1 MEIYTGLIMEYLI
14 ERATNINPKD
24 DLEKL
29 LKSKKNLRVK
39 LGVDPTAPDVTLGWY
54 AILRMLKKFQDY
66 GHTAVLILGEF
77 TAQVGDPSGKSET
90 RKVMGENEIDDNAK
104 GVLPII
110 KNILNENNLEIVSN
124 KDWLSKLTIQDM
136 MELASKTTLAQMM
149 ERDDFSKRFSDNS
162 PISLLE
168 FFYPLYQGYDSVAVK
183 ADIEIGGN
191 DQLWNLM
198 LGREIQKS
206 YDLSPQIAMT
216 FPQLNGTDGSSTNAD
231 DRILFDETFVD
242 KIGLFNI
249 NTLGSGGQ
257 ALKVNSAGS
266 AFEFGSAGGLV
277 KLSHS
282 DFSGSSSVEFGDTL
296 ITDTYL
302 TYLVETKLIFSANAG
317 LQFQISPDNGVT
329 NSYTTTFSYQHS
341 RNDSS
346 SSGGSKVTSSNYMTT
361 GWSPGNQTG
370 DVLLMTINLQNFR
383 ETTGYKWIKVH
394 GNINAQGSD
403 YTWEGGGELKLET
416 KQNYFKIYPASG
428 TMTGY
433 ATIYGF
439 LK

>member
-54 AILRMLKKFQDY
+54 AILRMLRKFQDY

-110 KNILNENNLEIVSN
+110 KNILNKNNLEIVSN

-149 ERDDFSKRFSDNS
+149 ERDDFSKRFTDNS

-216 FPQLNGTDGSSTNAD
+216 FPLLVGTDGSKKMSQSLNNYISISDTAENIFGKIMSIPDEIMWDYFTMLTDLEISEIAD
-231 DRILFDETFVD
+231 LRNNVD
-242 KIGLFNI
+242 KGKTNPFEYKKM
-249 NTLGSGGQ
+249 LGKLIVSEIYDE
-257 ALKVNSAGS
+257 NSAS
-266 AFEFGSAGGLV
+266 AAESSFENITINKNLPENMPEISIDDGIDVHLPNFLTENELTKSNSEARRLIE
-277 KLSHS
+277 
-282 DFSGSSSVEFGDTL
+282 SGSVKIDDQKIELLDINSSDLIGKTL
-296 ITDTYL
+296 Q
-302 TYLVETKLIFSANAG
+302 VGK
-317 LQFQISPDNGVT
+317 
-329 NSYTTTFSYQHS
+329 
-341 RNDSS
+341 R
-346 SSGGSKVTSSNYMTT
+346 K
-361 GWSPGNQTG
+361 
-370 DVLLMTINLQNFR
+370 
-383 ETTGYKWIKVH
+383 
-394 GNINAQGSD
+394 
-403 YTWEGGGELKLET
+403 
-416 KQNYFKIYPASG
+416 
-428 TMTGY
+428 
-433 ATIYGF
+433 F
-439 LK
+439 LKINKK

>member
-54 AILRMLKKFQDY
+54 AILRMLRKFQDY

-90 RKVMGENEIDDNAK
+90 RKVMQENEIDDNAK

-110 KNILNENNLEIVSN
+110 KNILNTDNLEIVSN
-124 KDWLSKLTIQDM
+124 KDWLSALTIQDM
-136 MELASKTTLAQMM
+136 MDLASKTTLAQMM
-149 ERDDFSKRFSDNS
+149 ERDDFSKRFNENS

-206 YDLSPQIAMT
+206 YELSPQIAIT
-216 FPQLNGTDGSSTNAD
+216 FPLLVGTDGSKKMSQSLNNYISISDTPENIFGKIMSIPDEIMWDYFTMLTDLEISEIAD
-231 DRILFDETFVD
+231 FKKNVD
-242 KIGLFNI
+242 KGKTNPFDYKKM
-249 NTLGSGGQ
+249 LGKLIVSEIYD
-257 ALKVNSAGS
+257 KNSALTAES
-266 AFEFGSAGGLV
+266 SFENITINKNLPDNMPETNIDDGIDVHLPSFLTENELTKSNSEARRLIE
-277 KLSHS
+277 
-282 DFSGSSSVEFGDTL
+282 SGSVKINDQKVELLDIISSDLIGKTL
-296 ITDTYL
+296 Q
-302 TYLVETKLIFSANAG
+302 VGK
-317 LQFQISPDNGVT
+317 
-329 NSYTTTFSYQHS
+329 
-341 RNDSS
+341 R
-346 SSGGSKVTSSNYMTT
+346 K
-361 GWSPGNQTG
+361 
-370 DVLLMTINLQNFR
+370 
-383 ETTGYKWIKVH
+383 
-394 GNINAQGSD
+394 
-403 YTWEGGGELKLET
+403 
-416 KQNYFKIYPASG
+416 
-428 TMTGY
+428 
-433 ATIYGF
+433 F
-439 LK
+439 LKINKK

>member
-29 LKSKKNLRVK
+29 SKSKKNLRVK

-54 AILRMLKKFQDY
+54 AILRMLRKFQDY

-149 ERDDFSKRFSDNS
+149 ERDDFSKRFNDNS

-216 FPQLNGTDGSSTNAD
+216 FPLLVGTDGSKKMSQSLNNYISISDTAENIFGKIMSIPDEIMWDYFTMLTDLEISEIAD
-231 DRILFDETFVD
+231 LRNNVD
-242 KIGLFNI
+242 KGKTNPFEYKKM
-249 NTLGSGGQ
+249 LGKLIVSEIYDE
-257 ALKVNSAGS
+257 NSAS
-266 AFEFGSAGGLV
+266 AAESSFENITINKNLPENMPETSIDDGIDVHLPNFLTENELTKSNSEARRLIE
-277 KLSHS
+277 
-282 DFSGSSSVEFGDTL
+282 SGSVKIDDQKIELLDINSSDLIGKTL
-296 ITDTYL
+296 Q
-302 TYLVETKLIFSANAG
+302 VGK
-317 LQFQISPDNGVT
+317 
-329 NSYTTTFSYQHS
+329 
-341 RNDSS
+341 R
-346 SSGGSKVTSSNYMTT
+346 K
-361 GWSPGNQTG
+361 
-370 DVLLMTINLQNFR
+370 
-383 ETTGYKWIKVH
+383 
-394 GNINAQGSD
+394 
-403 YTWEGGGELKLET
+403 
-416 KQNYFKIYPASG
+416 
-428 TMTGY
+428 
-433 ATIYGF
+433 F
-439 LK
+439 LKINKK

>member
-1 MEIYTGLIMEYLI
+1 MEYLI

-90 RKVMGENEIDDNAK
+90 RKVMEENEIDDNAK

-216 FPQLNGTDGSSTNAD
+216 FPLLVGTDGSKKMSQSLNNYISISD
-231 DRILFDETFVD
+231 SPENIFGKIMSISDEIMWDYFTMLTDLEISEIANFRKNVD
-242 KIGLFNI
+242 KGKTNPFDYKKM
-249 NTLGSGGQ
+249 LGKLIVSEIYDE
-257 ALKVNSAGS
+257 NSALVAES
-266 AFEFGSAGGLV
+266 TFENITINKNLPENMPETNIDDEIDIHLPNFLTENELTKSNSEARRLIE
-277 KLSHS
+277 
-282 DFSGSSSVEFGDTL
+282 SGSVKIDDQKVELLDINSSDL
-296 ITDTYL
+296 IGK
-302 TYLVETKLIFSANAG
+302 V
-317 LQFQISPDNGVT
+317 LQVGK
-329 NSYTTTFSYQHS
+329 
-341 RNDSS
+341 R
-346 SSGGSKVTSSNYMTT
+346 K
-361 GWSPGNQTG
+361 
-370 DVLLMTINLQNFR
+370 
-383 ETTGYKWIKVH
+383 
-394 GNINAQGSD
+394 
-403 YTWEGGGELKLET
+403 
-416 KQNYFKIYPASG
+416 
-428 TMTGY
+428 
-433 ATIYGF
+433 F
-439 LK
+439 LKINKK

>member
-90 RKVMGENEIDDNAK
+90 RKVMEENEIDDNAK

-110 KNILNENNLEIVSN
+110 KNILNDNNLEIVSN

-149 ERDDFSKRFSDNS
+149 ERDDFSKRFNDNS

-206 YDLSPQIAMT
+206 YDLSPQIAIT
-216 FPQLNGTDGSSTNAD
+216 FPLLVGTDGSKKMSQSLNNYISISD
-231 DRILFDETFVD
+231 SPENIFGKIMSIPDEIMWDYFTMLTDLEISEIASFRKNVD
-242 KIGLFNI
+242 KGKTNPFDYKKM
-249 NTLGSGGQ
+249 LGKLIVSEIYDE
-257 ALKVNSAGS
+257 NSALVAES
-266 AFEFGSAGGLV
+266 TFENITINKNLPENMPETNIDDEIDIHLPNFLTENELTKSNSEARRLIE
-277 KLSHS
+277 
-282 DFSGSSSVEFGDTL
+282 SGSVKIDDQKVELLDINSSDLIGKTL
-296 ITDTYL
+296 Q
-302 TYLVETKLIFSANAG
+302 VGK
-317 LQFQISPDNGVT
+317 
-329 NSYTTTFSYQHS
+329 
-341 RNDSS
+341 R
-346 SSGGSKVTSSNYMTT
+346 K
-361 GWSPGNQTG
+361 
-370 DVLLMTINLQNFR
+370 
-383 ETTGYKWIKVH
+383 
-394 GNINAQGSD
+394 
-403 YTWEGGGELKLET
+403 
-416 KQNYFKIYPASG
+416 
-428 TMTGY
+428 
-433 ATIYGF
+433 F
-439 LK
+439 LKINKK

>member
-90 RKVMGENEIDDNAK
+90 RKVMEENEIDDNAK

-110 KNILNENNLEIVSN
+110 KNILNDNNLEIVSN

-216 FPQLNGTDGSSTNAD
+216 FPLLVGTDGSKKMSQSLNNYISISDTAENIFGKIMSIPDEIMWDYFTMLTDLEISEIDNFRKNVDKGKTNPFDYKKMLGKLIVSEIYDENSALVAESTFENITINKNLPENMPETNID
-231 DRILFDETFVD
+231 DEIDIHLPNFLTENELTKSNSEARRLIESGSVKIDDQKVELFDINSSD
-242 KIGLFNI
+242 LIGK
-249 NTLGSGGQ
+249 TLQVG
-257 ALKVNSAGS
+257 KR
-266 AFEFGSAGGLV
+266 
-277 KLSHS
+277 K
-282 DFSGSSSVEFGDTL
+282 
-296 ITDTYL
+296 
-302 TYLVETKLIFSANAG
+302 
-317 LQFQISPDNGVT
+317 
-329 NSYTTTFSYQHS
+329 
-341 RNDSS
+341 
-346 SSGGSKVTSSNYMTT
+346 
-361 GWSPGNQTG
+361 
-370 DVLLMTINLQNFR
+370 
-383 ETTGYKWIKVH
+383 
-394 GNINAQGSD
+394 
-403 YTWEGGGELKLET
+403 
-416 KQNYFKIYPASG
+416 
-428 TMTGY
+428 
-433 ATIYGF
+433 F
-439 LK
+439 LKINKK

>member
-14 ERATNINPKD
+14 ERATNIIPKD

-54 AILRMLKKFQDY
+54 AILRMLRKFQDY

-149 ERDDFSKRFSDNS
+149 ERDDFSKRFTDNS

-216 FPQLNGTDGSSTNAD
+216 FPLLVGTDGSKKMSQSLNNYISISDTAENIFGKIMSIPDEIMWDYFTMLTDLEISEIAD
-231 DRILFDETFVD
+231 LKNNVD
-242 KIGLFNI
+242 KGKTNPFEYKKM
-249 NTLGSGGQ
+249 LGKLIVSEIYDE
-257 ALKVNSAGS
+257 NSAS
-266 AFEFGSAGGLV
+266 AAESSFENITINKNLPENMPETSIDDEIDVHLPNFLTENELTNSNSEARRLIE
-277 KLSHS
+277 
-282 DFSGSSSVEFGDTL
+282 SGSVKIDDQKIELLDINSSDLIDKTL
-296 ITDTYL
+296 Q
-302 TYLVETKLIFSANAG
+302 VGK
-317 LQFQISPDNGVT
+317 
-329 NSYTTTFSYQHS
+329 
-341 RNDSS
+341 R
-346 SSGGSKVTSSNYMTT
+346 K
-361 GWSPGNQTG
+361 
-370 DVLLMTINLQNFR
+370 
-383 ETTGYKWIKVH
+383 
-394 GNINAQGSD
+394 
-403 YTWEGGGELKLET
+403 
-416 KQNYFKIYPASG
+416 
-428 TMTGY
+428 
-433 ATIYGF
+433 F
-439 LK
+439 LKINKK

>member
-14 ERATNINPKD
+14 ERATNINPTD

-54 AILRMLKKFQDY
+54 AILRMLRKFQDY

-90 RKVMGENEIDDNAK
+90 RKVMEENEIDDNAK

-110 KNILNENNLEIVSN
+110 KNILNDNNLEIVSN

-136 MELASKTTLAQMM
+136 MGLASKTTLAQMM

-168 FFYPLYQGYDSVAVK
+168 FFYPLYQGYDSVAIK

-198 LGREIQKS
+198 LGREIQKT

-216 FPQLNGTDGSSTNAD
+216 FPLLVGTDGSKKMSQSLNNYISISDSPENIFGKIMSIPDEIMWDYFTMLTDLEISEIAD
-231 DRILFDETFVD
+231 FRKNVD
-242 KIGLFNI
+242 KGKTNPFNYKKM
-249 NTLGSGGQ
+249 LGKLIVSEIYDE
-257 ALKVNSAGS
+257 NSALVAES
-266 AFEFGSAGGLV
+266 TFENITINKNLPENMPETNIDDEIDIHLPNFLTENELTKSNSEARRLIE
-277 KLSHS
+277 
-282 DFSGSSSVEFGDTL
+282 SGSVKIDDQKVELLDINSSDLIGKTL
-296 ITDTYL
+296 Q
-302 TYLVETKLIFSANAG
+302 VGK
-317 LQFQISPDNGVT
+317 
-329 NSYTTTFSYQHS
+329 
-341 RNDSS
+341 R
-346 SSGGSKVTSSNYMTT
+346 K
-361 GWSPGNQTG
+361 
-370 DVLLMTINLQNFR
+370 
-383 ETTGYKWIKVH
+383 
-394 GNINAQGSD
+394 
-403 YTWEGGGELKLET
+403 
-416 KQNYFKIYPASG
+416 
-428 TMTGY
+428 
-433 ATIYGF
+433 F
-439 LK
+439 LKINKK

>member
-1 MEIYTGLIMEYLI
+1 MEYLI

-54 AILRMLKKFQDY
+54 AILRMLRKFQDY

-90 RKVMGENEIDDNAK
+90 RKVMGENEIDENAK

-216 FPQLNGTDGSSTNAD
+216 FPLLVGTDGSKKMSQSLNNYISISDKPENIFGKIMSIPDEIMWDYFTMLTDLEISEIADLRNNVDKGKTNPFEYKKMLGKL
-231 DRILFDETFVD
+231 IVSEIFDE
-242 KIGLFNI
+242 
-249 NTLGSGGQ
+249 
-257 ALKVNSAGS
+257 NSATAAES
-266 AFEFGSAGGLV
+266 SFENITINKNLPENMPETNIDDGIDVHLPNFLTENVLTKSNSEARRLIE
-277 KLSHS
+277 
-282 DFSGSSSVEFGDTL
+282 SGSVKIDDQKVELLDINSSDLIGKTL
-296 ITDTYL
+296 Q
-302 TYLVETKLIFSANAG
+302 VGK
-317 LQFQISPDNGVT
+317 
-329 NSYTTTFSYQHS
+329 
-341 RNDSS
+341 R
-346 SSGGSKVTSSNYMTT
+346 K
-361 GWSPGNQTG
+361 
-370 DVLLMTINLQNFR
+370 
-383 ETTGYKWIKVH
+383 
-394 GNINAQGSD
+394 
-403 YTWEGGGELKLET
+403 
-416 KQNYFKIYPASG
+416 
-428 TMTGY
+428 
-433 ATIYGF
+433 F
-439 LK
+439 LKINKK

>member
-90 RKVMGENEIDDNAK
+90 RKVMEENEIDDNAK

-216 FPQLNGTDGSSTNAD
+216 FPLLVGTDGSKKMSQSLNNYISISDSPENIFGKIMSIPD
-231 DRILFDETFVD
+231 DIMWDYFTMLTDLEISEIDNFRKNVD
-242 KIGLFNI
+242 KGKTNPFDYKKM
-249 NTLGSGGQ
+249 LGKLIVSEIYDE
-257 ALKVNSAGS
+257 NSALVAES
-266 AFEFGSAGGLV
+266 TFENITINKNLPENMPETNIDDEIDIHLPNFLTENELTKSNSEARRLIE
-277 KLSHS
+277 
-282 DFSGSSSVEFGDTL
+282 SGSVKIDDQKVELLDINSSDLIGKTL
-296 ITDTYL
+296 Q
-302 TYLVETKLIFSANAG
+302 VGK
-317 LQFQISPDNGVT
+317 
-329 NSYTTTFSYQHS
+329 
-341 RNDSS
+341 R
-346 SSGGSKVTSSNYMTT
+346 K
-361 GWSPGNQTG
+361 
-370 DVLLMTINLQNFR
+370 
-383 ETTGYKWIKVH
+383 
-394 GNINAQGSD
+394 
-403 YTWEGGGELKLET
+403 
-416 KQNYFKIYPASG
+416 
-428 TMTGY
+428 
-433 ATIYGF
+433 F
-439 LK
+439 LKINKK

>member
-90 RKVMGENEIDDNAK
+90 RKVMEENEIDDNAK

-149 ERDDFSKRFSDNS
+149 ERDDFSKRFNDNS

-216 FPQLNGTDGSSTNAD
+216 FPLLVGTDGSKKMSQSLNNYISISD
-231 DRILFDETFVD
+231 SPENIFGKIMSIPDEIMWDYFTMLTDLEISEIANFRKNVD
-242 KIGLFNI
+242 KGKTNPFDYKKM
-249 NTLGSGGQ
+249 LGKLIVSEIYDE
-257 ALKVNSAGS
+257 NSALVAES
-266 AFEFGSAGGLV
+266 TFENITINKNLPENMPETNIDDEIDIHLPNFLTENELTKSNSEARRLIE
-277 KLSHS
+277 
-282 DFSGSSSVEFGDTL
+282 SGSVKIDDQKVELLDINSSDLIGKTL
-296 ITDTYL
+296 Q
-302 TYLVETKLIFSANAG
+302 VGK
-317 LQFQISPDNGVT
+317 
-329 NSYTTTFSYQHS
+329 
-341 RNDSS
+341 R
-346 SSGGSKVTSSNYMTT
+346 K
-361 GWSPGNQTG
+361 
-370 DVLLMTINLQNFR
+370 
-383 ETTGYKWIKVH
+383 
-394 GNINAQGSD
+394 
-403 YTWEGGGELKLET
+403 
-416 KQNYFKIYPASG
+416 
-428 TMTGY
+428 
-433 ATIYGF
+433 F
-439 LK
+439 LKINKK

>member
-54 AILRMLKKFQDY
+54 AILRMLRKFQDY

-206 YDLSPQIAMT
+206 YDLSPQIAIT
-216 FPQLNGTDGSSTNAD
+216 FPLLVGTDGSKKMSQSLNNYISISDSPENIFGKIMSIPDEIMWDYFTMLTDLEISEIAD
-231 DRILFDETFVD
+231 FRKNVD
-242 KIGLFNI
+242 KGKTNPFDYKKM
-249 NTLGSGGQ
+249 LGKLIVSEIYDE
-257 ALKVNSAGS
+257 NSALVAES
-266 AFEFGSAGGLV
+266 TFENITINKNLPENMPETNIDDEIDVHLPNFLTENELTKSNSEARRLIE
-277 KLSHS
+277 
-282 DFSGSSSVEFGDTL
+282 SGSVKIDDQKVELLDINSSDLIGKTL
-296 ITDTYL
+296 Q
-302 TYLVETKLIFSANAG
+302 VGK
-317 LQFQISPDNGVT
+317 
-329 NSYTTTFSYQHS
+329 
-341 RNDSS
+341 R
-346 SSGGSKVTSSNYMTT
+346 K
-361 GWSPGNQTG
+361 
-370 DVLLMTINLQNFR
+370 
-383 ETTGYKWIKVH
+383 
-394 GNINAQGSD
+394 
-403 YTWEGGGELKLET
+403 
-416 KQNYFKIYPASG
+416 
-428 TMTGY
+428 
-433 ATIYGF
+433 F
-439 LK
+439 LKINKK

>member
-54 AILRMLKKFQDY
+54 AILRMLRKFQDY

-149 ERDDFSKRFSDNS
+149 ERDDFSKRFTDNS

-216 FPQLNGTDGSSTNAD
+216 FPLLVGTDGSKKMSQSLNNYISISDTAENIFGKIMSIPDEIMWDYFTMLTDLEISEIADLRNNVDKGKTNPFEYKKMLGKLIVSEIYDENSASAAESSFENITINKNLPENMPETSID
-231 DRILFDETFVD
+231 DEIDVHLPNFLTENELTKSNSEARRLIESGSVKIDDQKVELFDINSSD
-242 KIGLFNI
+242 LIGK
-249 NTLGSGGQ
+249 TLQVG
-257 ALKVNSAGS
+257 KR
-266 AFEFGSAGGLV
+266 
-277 KLSHS
+277 K
-282 DFSGSSSVEFGDTL
+282 
-296 ITDTYL
+296 
-302 TYLVETKLIFSANAG
+302 
-317 LQFQISPDNGVT
+317 
-329 NSYTTTFSYQHS
+329 
-341 RNDSS
+341 
-346 SSGGSKVTSSNYMTT
+346 
-361 GWSPGNQTG
+361 
-370 DVLLMTINLQNFR
+370 
-383 ETTGYKWIKVH
+383 
-394 GNINAQGSD
+394 
-403 YTWEGGGELKLET
+403 
-416 KQNYFKIYPASG
+416 
-428 TMTGY
+428 
-433 ATIYGF
+433 F
-439 LK
+439 LKINKK

>member
-216 FPQLNGTDGSSTNAD
+216 FPLLVGTDGSKKMSQSLNNYISISD
-231 DRILFDETFVD
+231 NPENIFGKIMSIPDEIMWDYFTMLTDLEISEIANFRKNVD
-242 KIGLFNI
+242 KGKTNPFDYKKM
-249 NTLGSGGQ
+249 LGKLIVSEIYDE
-257 ALKVNSAGS
+257 NSALVAES
-266 AFEFGSAGGLV
+266 TFENITINKNLPENMPETNIDDEIDIHLPNFLTENELTKSNSEARRLIE
-277 KLSHS
+277 
-282 DFSGSSSVEFGDTL
+282 SGSVKIDDQKVELLDINSSDLIGKTL
-296 ITDTYL
+296 Q
-302 TYLVETKLIFSANAG
+302 VGK
-317 LQFQISPDNGVT
+317 
-329 NSYTTTFSYQHS
+329 
-341 RNDSS
+341 R
-346 SSGGSKVTSSNYMTT
+346 K
-361 GWSPGNQTG
+361 
-370 DVLLMTINLQNFR
+370 
-383 ETTGYKWIKVH
+383 
-394 GNINAQGSD
+394 
-403 YTWEGGGELKLET
+403 
-416 KQNYFKIYPASG
+416 
-428 TMTGY
+428 
-433 ATIYGF
+433 F
-439 LK
+439 LKINKK